1 MQRKPTHEATPYE
14 ALEQIRT
21 RKESSQY
28 DLSPYVEREVRPP
41 QDTSADSAHHEADT
55 TADSAH
61 EI

>member
-14 ALEQIRT
+14 AIEQIRT
-21 RKESSQY
+21 REESNQY
-28 DLSPYVEREVRPP
+28 DHRPSVQREVRLP